1 MKHVI
6 NYGLVLLSG
15 ILTACT
21 GQKNIPAQ
29 INGQPVH
36 EVPFEQPLEINPD
49 KEQVFYFRFKKQPET
64 GQAFTVRAVT
74 IMPSYFSLEGDIPQY
89 QKYKD
94 LADKLVDEKQL
105 QFEMSLFHYGDNGKE
120 TKVGLKNN
128 YINYYYDVIYKSPD
142 RKKPVR
148 FESNEKYFIA
158 NSVESNNATNIDGE
172 NYLMKYIT
180 TAGFL
185 MQDKG
190 GYYKL
195 TVRPMKTYPEYP
207 KLKLAVYVNVER
219 THK

>member
-1 MKHVI
+1 MKNI
-6 NYGLVLLSG
+6 LKYILIILSG

-105 QFEMSLFHYGDNGKE
+105 QFEMSLFHYDDNGKE

-158 NSVESNNATNIDGE
+158 DAPESHDSIYIDDE
-172 NYLMKYIT
+172 SYLVNYIEM
-180 TAGFL
+180 AGFL
-185 MQDKG
+185 IQDKG

-195 TVRPMKTYPEYP
+195 SVRPLKTYPDYP
-207 KLKLAVYVNVER
+207 KLKLAVYVNLER
-219 THK
+219 QAK